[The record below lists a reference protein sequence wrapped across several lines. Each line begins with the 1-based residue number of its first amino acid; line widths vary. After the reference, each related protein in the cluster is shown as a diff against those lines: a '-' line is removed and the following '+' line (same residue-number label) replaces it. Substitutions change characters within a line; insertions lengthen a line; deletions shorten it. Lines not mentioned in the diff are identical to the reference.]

1 VEERCLK
8 STIHLARA
16 PDRVA
21 HALLDS
27 LVENYKPALEE
38 LSLEIAELETEVLQN
53 AGPQILEKIIAVKKE
68 VVHLK
73 QIIGPQRDVLARFA
87 RGEFKLIRGHLVPY
101 YRDVYDGLYHIGEIA
116 QSYSDSLSGILQ
128 IYLNVSSN
136 KTGEVVKVLTM
147 ITIITTP
154 LMIVGTWYGMNFQNM
169 PEIDWKWGYL
179 YALILTVVST
189 AGTLIYF
196 KRKKWL

>member
-1 VEERCLK
+1 MDASLG
-8 STIHLARA
+8 
-16 PDRVA
+16 RVGLLVTLHHRVD
-21 HALLDS
+21 HALHDH
-27 LVENYKPALEE
+27 ALADQTPH
-38 LSLEIAELETEVLQN
+38 SRARGLEIAELETEVLQN

-116 QSYSDSLSGILQ
+116 QGYSDSLSGILQ

-154 LMIVGTWYGMNFQNM
+154 LMIVGTWYGMNFKGM
-169 PEIDWKWGYL
+169 PEIDHPRGYL
-179 YALILTVVST
+179 LAIVLTLVT
-189 AGTLIYF
+189 TGLTFIYF
-196 KRKKWL
+196 RGKRWL